1 MDVNDCTSS
10 FAEVGTYGIH
20 WGNLLHF
27 VRWQSSHAFAR
38 RCPSQCCEFPS
49 RILQPAHRDQ
59 LLVPTSCLNTFYA
72 LNSTKSH
79 PLHRQPVI
87 LFYFRWSTY
96 SPSDVC
102 DIPGFAPE
110 GQGQNLLAST
120 AIVFSC
126 HERQS
131 TLIKRPALVK
141 LQLVAERTL
150 AVLSSIAPIWP
161 FLALSARQDLWDL
174 TNVGHPNALLKCHLS
189 IANHCE
195 TFRAKALKCTCKMR
209 SAPFCTH

>member
-1 MDVNDCTSS
+1 LYIKFCGSRYIRHPLGQPIAFRALTVFACLRKTLSVTVLRVSFENPATSTQGPTSS
-10 FAEVGTYGIH
+10 TNIMCF
-20 WGNLLHF
+20 
-27 VRWQSSHAFAR
+27 
-38 RCPSQCCEFPS
+38 
-49 RILQPAHRDQ
+49 
-59 LLVPTSCLNTFYA
+59 NTFYA

-126 HERQS
+126 HGQS

-161 FLALSARQDLWDL
+161 YLALSARQDLWDL

-195 TFRAKALKCTCKMR
+195 TFLAKALKCTCKMR